1 MTTAALPARRSTGA
15 LAYLIA
21 TQVVSVASLL
31 PWVVVTSFLEGTQGE
46 LLWIKLVLA
55 AVIAY
60 PLLPIGCAVMAWIAW
75 RRGHTRAAV
84 LWTTAPLV
92 IVIPLLLFTLT
103 LGFGVELAGVPESG
117 WRTVGVG

>member
-21 TQVVSVASLL
+21 TQVLSFASLL
-31 PWVVVTSFLEGTQGE
+31 PWIVVASFLEGTQGE
-46 LLWIKLVLA
+46 PLWLKLIVA
-55 AVIAY
+55 AVIAF
-60 PLLPIGCAVMAWIAW
+60 PLLPIGCAVMAWVAW

-92 IVIPLLLFTLT
+92 IVIPFLLFTLT
-103 LGFGVELAGVPESG
+103 FGAGVELTGVSGSG
-117 WRTVGVG
+117 WRTIRVG